1 VLAPDHFG
9 ALGKLLLTFVIFWA
23 YIGYSQYLI
32 IWIGDLPA
40 EVTWYV
46 SRATGSWGIL
56 ALVMVVLQFALPFL
70 LLLSW
75 SLKRRAGVMACIGA
89 MLLLAHL
96 IDSYWLVLPALH
108 PGGVRPSWL
117 DLAALLTVVGF
128 GTAAAAWRV
137 RATPL
142 P

>member
-1 VLAPDHFG
+1 
-9 ALGKLLLTFVIFWA
+9 
-23 YIGYSQYLI
+23 
-32 IWIGDLPA
+32 
-40 EVTWYV
+40 
-46 SRATGSWGIL
+46 
-56 ALVMVVLQFALPFL
+56 
-70 LLLSW
+70 
-75 SLKRRAGVMACIGA
+75 